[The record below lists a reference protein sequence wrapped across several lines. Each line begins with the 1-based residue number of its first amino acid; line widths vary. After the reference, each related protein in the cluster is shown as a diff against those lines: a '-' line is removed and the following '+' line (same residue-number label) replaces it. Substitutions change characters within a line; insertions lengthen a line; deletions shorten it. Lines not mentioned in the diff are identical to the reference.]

1 MAGGSYGGEK
11 YNFDLCD
18 FSFLFGELVCALVL
32 LCKAQEHARVPVPGS
47 TCDRS
52 CVGPPVIETVSGI
65 RTRGVRTRTGMVRQ
79 QVRLLFLH
87 LCYFICRCK
96 RHKELRVFR
105 LQLAEERIEAGVA
118 DRLIESSGLR
128 KRMFIF
134 KCFA

>member
-1 MAGGSYGGEK
+1 MGGR
-11 YNFDLCD
+11 NTILICVI
-18 FSFLFGELVCALVL
+18 FLSCLAKLVCALVL

-65 RTRGVRTRTGMVRQ
+65 RTRGVRTRMGMVRQ

-96 RHKELRVFR
+96 RHEELRVFR

-128 KRMFIF
+128 EENVYF
-134 KCFA
+134 